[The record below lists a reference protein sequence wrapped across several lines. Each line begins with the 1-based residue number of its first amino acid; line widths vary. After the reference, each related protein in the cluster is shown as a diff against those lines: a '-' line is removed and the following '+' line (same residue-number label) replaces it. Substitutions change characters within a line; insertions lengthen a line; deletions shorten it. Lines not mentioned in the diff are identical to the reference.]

1 MITILIVCLIFVI
14 ILLAMIY
21 NNTQKCKK
29 QEKAI
34 ADYYIPTK
42 YVQPRNWWWQ
52 PTVCDPYY
60 QPCWN
65 NWYYLRNYFYPI

>member
-1 MITILIVCLIFVI
+1 MITILITCLIFVI

-34 ADYYIPTK
+34 ADYYIPTQ
-42 YVQPRNWWWQ
+42 YQPRNWWWQ
-52 PTVCDPYY
+52 PTVYDPYW
-60 QPCWN
+60 QPYRN